1 METQNA
7 DQTPPTGP
15 QAPAKR
21 GRRVVAVA
29 AVGMAVVSLGIVGAI
44 AAGSDGRGFGPHGFG
59 GHGFGAFVLERRI
72 DGALE
77 AVDATA
83 EQEKKIWA
91 IVDATRADVRPSF
104 REFRDAR
111 GQIVDA
117 LTAATVDR
125 AAVEKLRAER
135 VAAVEATSKKIAEAA
150 LQAAEVLTPE
160 QRAKL
165 ADRFKDR
172 GGHGPW

>member
-7 DQTPPTGP
+7 DQTPPTGAK
-15 QAPAKR
+15 APARR
-21 GRRVVAVA
+21 GRRVA
-29 AVGMAVVSLGIVGAI
+29 AAAAIGLGAVSLGIVAAI
-44 AAGSDGRGFGPHGFG
+44 AAAPDDRFGPHGG
-59 GHGFGAFVLERRI
+59 LHGVGAFLLERRI
-72 DGALE
+72 DGALD

-91 IVDATRADVRPSF
+91 IVDATRADLRPRF

-111 GQIVDA
+111 GQFVQA
-117 LTAATVDR
+117 LSAGTVDR

-135 VAAVEATSKKIAEAA
+135 VAAVDATSKKIAEAA
-150 LQAAEVLTPE
+150 VEAAEVLTPE

-165 ADRFKDR
+165 ADRLKDR